1 MIILGVD
8 FGEAR
13 TGLAICDRSELLASP
28 VGTIAET
35 DFDTCVEKVAAAAKE
50 RRAACIVV
58 GYPKNMNGTIG
69 ERAERCQQFAACLKE
84 KTNLP
89 TVLWD
94 ERSTTVTAH
103 QYLNQTN
110 TRGKKRKAVVDTV
123 AATIIL
129 ESYPCVSQTPSGGLF
144 RTLTNRYRPE
154 HSQRLSS
161 PCLRSSEY
169 HASGEMWLWK
179 ANSKPFQRLF
189 QRQRPVQQIS
199 DSYKLPPLLR
209 NWK

>member
-35 DFDTCVEKVAAAAKE
+35 DFDTCVDKVAATAKE

-129 ESYPCVSQTPSGGLF
+129 ESYLA
-144 RTLTNRYRPE
+144 YRKHHPE
-154 HSQRLSS
+154 D
-161 PCLRSSEY
+161 CSE
-169 HASGEMWLWK
+169 H
-179 ANSKPFQRLF
+179 
-189 QRQRPVQQIS
+189 
-199 DSYKLPPLLR
+199 
-209 NWK
+209 